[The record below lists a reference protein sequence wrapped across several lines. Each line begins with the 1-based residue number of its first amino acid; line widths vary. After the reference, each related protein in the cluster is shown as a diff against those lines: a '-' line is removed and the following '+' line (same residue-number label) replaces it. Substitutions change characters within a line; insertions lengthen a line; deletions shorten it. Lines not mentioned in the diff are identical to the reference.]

1 VREIEVTLLNRPEA
15 SFQEDELKEQ
25 FLHDWENLKLAIGEG
40 PRMMR
45 RKILQEKQ
53 NLSPE
58 EQSEYKALL
67 QPQRTGLVK

>member
-1 VREIEVTLLNRPEA
+1 MTLLSLPEA
-15 SFQEDELKEQ
+15 SFLEDEIKEQ

-40 PRMMR
+40 LRVMR